1 MKLATGVLRTAF
13 TLSMFLFCAWMLVD
27 SISLSRTAALIPMAV
42 ISGSLG
48 LLALQFL
55 LDLIASRKE
64 AAFNGTDQDPH
75 DPDQAI
81 GAQPDR
87 RILFFRAV
95 LWVSLLAF
103 VVWGLGLVAGSA
115 LFSLAFLRGH
125 TRESWAYCIVY
136 ALVLA
141 LTLSLVFFVL
151 LNVPPY
157 AGAVFHC
164 Q

>member
-1 MKLATGVLRTAF
+1 M
-13 TLSMFLFCAWMLVD
+13 
-27 SISLSRTAALIPMAV
+27 
-42 ISGSLG
+42 
-48 LLALQFL
+48 
-55 LDLIASRKE
+55 
-64 AAFNGTDQDPH
+64 
-75 DPDQAI
+75 
-81 GAQPDR
+81 
-87 RILFFRAV
+87 FFRAV
-95 LWVSLLAF
+95 FWVSLLAF

-115 LFSLAFLRGH
+115 LFSLVFLRGH

-141 LTLSLVFFVL
+141 LTLSLLFFVL

>member
-1 MKLATGVLRTAF
+1 MKPATGVVRTAF
-13 TLSMFLFCAWMLVD
+13 TLSMLLFCAWMLVD
-27 SISLSRTAALIPMAV
+27 SFSLSRTAALIPLAV

-64 AAFNGTDQDPH
+64 AALNGTDQDPH
-75 DPDQAI
+75 DPDLAT

-87 RILFFRAV
+87 RIMFFRAV
-95 LWVSLLAF
+95 FWVSLLAF
-103 VVWGLGLVAGSA
+103 AVWGLGLVAGSA

-125 TRESWAYCIVY
+125 TRESWAYCIIF
-136 ALVLA
+136 ALGLA
-141 LTLSLVFFVL
+141 LTLSLLFFVL